1 MFWVEQ
7 RRRGAAGLPTF
18 LSPFS
23 CAAYSAAMTSSAL
36 YPAFSASVRGIVCA
50 TAMCA
55 LARRKRGQMHVVNLG
70 QRGLLQN
77 RVNEH
82 SCKAHAV
89 LWSPVAGSHLEGLS
103 EFADC
108 VLVESRRRL
117 GERRELPRTTGQSRC
132 TIPSHP
138 IPSR

>member
-1 MFWVEQ
+1 MFRVEQ

-55 LARRKRGQMHVVNLG
+55 LARRKRGQMHVFNLG
-70 QRGLLQN
+70 QRGMVQN
-77 RVNEH
+77 
-82 SCKAHAV
+82 
-89 LWSPVAGSHLEGLS
+89 G
-103 EFADC
+103 
-108 VLVESRRRL
+108 
-117 GERRELPRTTGQSRC
+117 
-132 TIPSHP
+132 
-138 IPSR
+138 